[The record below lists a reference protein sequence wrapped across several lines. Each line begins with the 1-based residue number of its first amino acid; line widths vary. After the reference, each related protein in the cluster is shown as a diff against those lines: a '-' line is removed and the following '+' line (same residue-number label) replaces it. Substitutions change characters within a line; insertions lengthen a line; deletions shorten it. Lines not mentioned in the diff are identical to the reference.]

1 MLSFRR
7 SASSVGNPRKAG
19 DGQAPRGAGQFLTDL
34 VVRTAPLALLVIGSI
49 IGLTIGAAVAAA
61 QPALTTVQDIL
72 YRADG
77 TRYNGTMF
85 IAWSS
90 FLAGDASN
98 IATANLTV
106 PVVNGVLSV
115 QLVPTTTGS
124 AGAQYNVTY
133 NSNGVN
139 QFTEV
144 WAVPPSSVALRI
156 SAIRVSTGTVVGP
169 VPVSPLADTAVAI
182 GDVTGLENEL
192 AIRPLEGVG
201 FTVGRTA
208 IIDASGQIDGA
219 AGNLSDCMRVDGTSG
234 ACGSSSSGGLLPSFA
249 DGEIPAGSINGA
261 NTVFS
266 LVNSPSPVGS
276 LDLYLNGLLMNQGGD
291 YTLSNNIV
299 TFVTASTPQS
309 GDTLLASYRF
319 ANPNNPLGSLTA
331 AQVICSSTGSGASST
346 SLIQLG
352 SCTIPAGLIESGDRV
367 EIQFQYAHTGTTM
380 GFTGEVLWGGTQ
392 LFSRTAA
399 ASETVVAGKMAVG
412 IYSGGQTWDGLSWG
426 SSLSFAAAVGTAA
439 ENTGANLTISL
450 QSAMAGATSD
460 VVTLRNFTVVR
471 YPAQSNP

>member
-7 SASSVGNPRKAG
+7 SASLVGNPRKTE
-19 DGQAPRGAGQFLTDL
+19 RGARQFLTDR
-34 VVRTAPLALLVIGSI
+34 VVRTAPFALLI
-49 IGLTIGAAVAAA
+49 IGLTIGAGVAAA
-61 QPALTTVQDIL
+61 QPALTTIQDIL

-90 FLAGDASN
+90 FLTGDASN

-115 QLVPTTTGS
+115 QLVPTMTAS

-144 WAVPPSSVALRI
+144 WAVPPSTVALRI
-156 SAIRVSTGTVVGP
+156 SAVRVSTGTVVGP

-192 AIRPLEGVG
+192 AIRPLEGIG

-208 IIDASGQIDGA
+208 IIDGSGQIDGA
-219 AGNLSDCMRVDGTSG
+219 AGNLSDCVRVDGTSG
-234 ACGSSSSGGLLPSFA
+234 ACGSSSGGGGLLPSFA
-249 DGEIPAGSINGA
+249 DAEVPGGAINGA

-266 LVNSPSPVGS
+266 LVNSPSPAGS
-276 LDLYLNGLLMNQGGD
+276 LDLYLNGLLMDQGGD
-291 YTLSNNIV
+291 YTLSNNII
-299 TFVTASTPQS
+299 TFITASTPQS

-331 AQVICSSTGSGASST
+331 AQVICSSTGSGAGST
-346 SLIQLG
+346 SLTQLG
-352 SCTIPAGLIESGDRV
+352 SCTIPAGLIENGDRV
-367 EIQFQYAHTGTTM
+367 EIQFQYAHTGTAT
-380 GFTGEVLWGGTQ
+380 GFTGEVLWGGTT
-392 LFSRTAA
+392 LFSRTAVSA
-399 ASETVVAGKMAVG
+399 ETVVAGKLAVG
-412 IYSGGQTWDGLSWG
+412 IYSGGQTWDAQSWG
-426 SSLSFAAAVGTAA
+426 NSLSFAAGVGTAA
-439 ENTGANLTISL
+439 ENTGLNLTISL
-450 QSAMAGATSD
+450 LSAMAGTTSD
-460 VVTLRNFTVVR
+460 SVTLRNFTVTR